1 MAISLTSAIPSTV
14 KNAEYAVNAG
24 HAGSADNAT
33 NATNANYATSAGSAT
48 NATDATNATN
58 ATNSTYAERAN
69 YLKDR
74 TDGSST
80 YSNYGA
86 AGLDYGS
93 YTWLAGWNGHELR
106 AIHKSQ
112 YAQKS
117 GFSLSGSTLRINL

>member
-1 MAISLTSAIPSTV
+1 MAISLTSAIPSSV
-14 KNAEYAVNAG
+14 KNAEYAANAG
-24 HAGSADNAT
+24 HADSADNAT
-33 NATNANYATSAGSAT
+33 NAANANYATSAGSAT
-48 NATDATNATN
+48 NATKATNA
-58 ATNSTYAERAN
+58 TYAERAD

-74 TDGSST
+74 TDNSST

-93 YTWLAGWNGHELR
+93 YTWLAGWNGYELR
-106 AIHKSQ
+106 AVHKSQ

>member
-1 MAISLTSAIPSTV
+1 MAISLTSAIPSSV

-24 HAGSADNAT
+24 HASSADNATNAT

-48 NATDATNATN
+48 NATNATN
-58 ATNSTYAERAN
+58 ATYAERAD

-74 TDGSST
+74 TNNSST

-93 YTWLAGWNGHELR
+93 YTWLAGWNGYELR
-106 AIHKSQ
+106 AVHKSQ

-117 GFSLSGSTLRINL
+117 GFSLSGSTLRISL

>member
-48 NATDATNATN
+48 SATNATK
-58 ATNSTYAERAN
+58 ATNATYAERAD

-74 TDGSST
+74 TNNSST

-93 YTWLAGWNGHELR
+93 YTWLAGWNGYELR
-106 AIHKSQ
+106 AVHKSQ

-117 GFSLSGSTLRINL
+117 GFSLSGSTLRISL

>member
-1 MAISLTSAIPSTV
+1 MAISLTSAIPSSV

-24 HAGSADNAT
+24 HASSADNAT
-33 NATNANYATSAGSAT
+33 NATNATSANYATSAGSAT
-48 NATDATNATN
+48 NATNA
-58 ATNSTYAERAN
+58 TYAERAD

-74 TDGSST
+74 TNNSST

-93 YTWLAGWNGHELR
+93 YTWLAGWNGYELR
-106 AIHKSQ
+106 AVHKSQ

-117 GFSLSGSTLRINL
+117 GFSLSGSTLRISL

>member
-1 MAISLTSAIPSTV
+1 MAISLTTAIPSSV
-14 KNAEYAVNAG
+14 KNAEYAANAG
-24 HAGSADNAT
+24 HASSADNATNAT

-48 NATDATNATN
+48 NATNAT
-58 ATNSTYAERAN
+58 YAKRAN

-74 TDGSST
+74 TNNSST

-93 YTWLAGWNGHELR
+93 YTWLAGWNGYELR
-106 AIHKSQ
+106 AVHKSQ

-117 GFSLSGSTLRINL
+117 GFSLSGSTLRISL

>member
-1 MAISLTSAIPSTV
+1 MAISLTSAIPSSV

-24 HAGSADNAT
+24 HASSADNAT
-33 NATNANYATSAGSAT
+33 NATNATNANYANSAGSAT
-48 NATDATNATN
+48 NATNA
-58 ATNSTYAERAN
+58 TYAERAD

-74 TDGSST
+74 TNGSST

-93 YTWLAGWNGHELR
+93 YTWLAGWNGYELR
-106 AIHKSQ
+106 AVHKSQ

-117 GFSLSGSTLRINL
+117 GFSLSGSTLRISL

>member
-1 MAISLTSAIPSTV
+1 MAISLTSAIPSSV

-48 NATDATNATN
+48 SATNATN
-58 ATNSTYAERAN
+58 ATNATYAERAD

-74 TDGSST
+74 TNNSST

-93 YTWLAGWNGHELR
+93 YTWLAGWNGYELR
-106 AIHKSQ
+106 AVHKSQ

-117 GFSLSGSTLRINL
+117 GFSLSGSTLRISL

>member
-1 MAISLTSAIPSTV
+1 MAISLTSAIPSSV

-24 HAGSADNAT
+24 HASSADNAGHASSADNAT

-48 NATDATNATN
+48 NATNA
-58 ATNSTYAERAN
+58 TYAERAD

-74 TDGSST
+74 TNNSST

-93 YTWLAGWNGHELR
+93 YTWLAGWNGYELR
-106 AIHKSQ
+106 AVHKSQ

-117 GFSLSGSTLRINL
+117 GFSLSGSTLRISL

>member
-1 MAISLTSAIPSTV
+1 MAISLTSAIPSSV
-14 KNAEYAVNAG
+14 KNAEYAINAG
-24 HAGSADNAT
+24 HASSADNATNAT

-48 NATDATNATN
+48 NATNATN
-58 ATNSTYAERAN
+58 ATYAEQAN

-74 TDGSST
+74 TNNSST

-93 YTWLAGWNGHELR
+93 YTWLAGWNGYELR
-106 AIHKSQ
+106 AVHKSQ

-117 GFSLSGSTLRINL
+117 GFSLSGSTLRISL

>member
-1 MAISLTSAIPSTV
+1 MAISLTSAIPSSV

-24 HAGSADNAT
+24 HASSADNATNAT

-48 NATDATNATN
+48 NATNATF
-58 ATNSTYAERAN
+58 AERAD

-74 TDGSST
+74 TNNSST

-93 YTWLAGWNGHELR
+93 YTWLAGWNGYELR
-106 AIHKSQ
+106 AVHKSQ

-117 GFSLSGSTLRINL
+117 GFSLSGSTLRISL

>member
-48 NATDATNATN
+48 NATKATNA
-58 ATNSTYAERAN
+58 TYAERAD

-74 TDGSST
+74 TNNSST

-93 YTWLAGWNGHELR
+93 YTWLAGWNGYELR

-117 GFSLSGSTLRINL
+117 GFSLSGSTLRISL

>member
-33 NATNANYATSAGSAT
+33 NATNANYATNAGNATKAT
-48 NATDATNATN
+48 NA
-58 ATNSTYAERAN
+58 TYAERAD

-74 TDGSST
+74 TNNSST

-93 YTWLAGWNGHELR
+93 YTWLAGWNGYELR
-106 AIHKSQ
+106 AVHKSQ

-117 GFSLSGSTLRINL
+117 GFSLSGSTLRISL

>member
-1 MAISLTSAIPSTV
+1 MAISLTSAIPSSV

-24 HAGSADNAT
+24 HASSADNAT
-33 NATNANYATSAGSAT
+33 NATNATSANYATSAGSAT
-48 NATDATNATN
+48 NATNATN
-58 ATNSTYAERAN
+58 ATYAERAD

-74 TDGSST
+74 TNNSST

-93 YTWLAGWNGHELR
+93 YTWLAGWNGYELR
-106 AIHKSQ
+106 AVHKSQ

-117 GFSLSGSTLRINL
+117 GFSLSGSTLRISL